1 MRFDRVLIFCLL
13 LPLSGC
19 VTTHSDSNSL
29 GKPLPQSTKAQQA
42 QDAARIHTELGQHYL
57 ANGDLET
64 ALAKLKLALNFDPN
78 YAPAHTVIALIY
90 ERIGNQAEAE
100 ANYRK
105 AVELEPKKGDWNNN
119 LGQYL
124 CSINKYAEAE
134 GYFRKAITDPFYST
148 PDWALTNAG
157 VCQMRANELAK
168 AELDFRDA
176 IARNPSNPDALLQLA
191 NVLYLQKHA
200 FKARAF
206 LQRFDALGKPT
217 AYSLKLGYDIES
229 SMGNPD
235 GTRTYSKRL
244 LSQFPD
250 SEQAHAIQSA
260 ASP

>member
-1 MRFDRVLIFCLL
+1 MRFDRVLIFSLL
-13 LPLSGC
+13 LPLAGC
-19 VTTHSDSNSL
+19 VTTQTDSNSL
-29 GKPLPQSTKAQQA
+29 GKALPQTSKAQQA

-57 ANGDLET
+57 ATGDLQT
-64 ALAKLKLALNFDPN
+64 ALEKLKLALKFDPD
-78 YAPAHTVIALIY
+78 YAPAHTVIAVIY
-90 ERIGNQAEAE
+90 ERIGNQVEAE

-105 AVELEPKKGDWNNN
+105 AVELEPNKGAWNNN

-124 CSINKYAEAE
+124 CSISKYAEAD
-134 GYFRKAITDPFYST
+134 GYFRKAVTDPFYAT

-157 VCQMRANELAK
+157 VCQMRANDLVK
-168 AELDFRDA
+168 AEVDFRDA
-176 IARNPSNPDALLQLA
+176 IARNPNNPDALLQLA
-191 NVLYLQKHA
+191 DTLYLKKEA

-217 AYSLKLGYDIES
+217 AFSLKLGYDIES
-229 SMGNPD
+229 SMGNQE
-235 GTRTYSKRL
+235 GARTYSKRL

>member
-13 LPLSGC
+13 LPLAGC
-19 VTTHSDSNSL
+19 VTTHTDSNLL
-29 GKPLPQSTKAQQA
+29 GKPLPQTSKKQQA

-57 ANGDLET
+57 AAGDLQT
-64 ALAKLKLALNFDPN
+64 ALEKLKLALKFDPD

-105 AVELEPKKGDWNNN
+105 AVELEPNKGDWNNN

-124 CSINKYAEAE
+124 CSVDKFAEAE

-157 VCQMRANELAK
+157 VCQMRAHDWGK
-168 AELDFRDA
+168 AEADFRDA
-176 IARNPSNPDALLQLA
+176 IARNPVNPEALLQLA

-200 FKARAF
+200 FKASAF

-229 SMGNPD
+229 SMGNPE
-235 GTRTYSKRL
+235 GARNYSKRL

-260 ASP
+260 TSP